1 MQIKL
6 IDNELNS
13 EESIELIKSL
23 ILTKI
28 NFLNIKILQ
37 KFEKNEN
44 SDSEKLKIDNLRKD
58 LERLNSLNTKS
69 KFKISSNINI
79 NEL

>member
-23 ILTKI
+23 ILSKI

-58 LERLNSLNTKS
+58 IERLNSLNTKS